1 MYVCGK
7 GFFNFA
13 EEIMKNDS
21 STIRITKLFH
31 FEMAHALYGYDGPCK
46 NIHGHSYELAVTII
60 GKVENDKKN
69 PKQGMVLDFSVLKEI
84 VNKLIMEE
92 LDHALVLN
100 ENSPH
105 KKMLNDN
112 SMFEKIVLTKFQPTC
127 ENLLVDFATTIQ
139 KHLPKNIK
147 LHHLKLRETPSSYA
161 EWFADD
167 NK

>member
-1 MYVCGK
+1 V
-7 GFFNFA
+7 A
-13 EEIMKNDS
+13 SRS
-21 STIRITKLFH
+21 SIVRITKIFH

-46 NIHGHSYELAVTII
+46 NIHGHSYQLAVTVA
-60 GKVENDKKN
+60 GKIETGTNN
-69 PKQGMVLDFSVLKEI
+69 PKLGMVVDFSVLKEI
-84 VNKLIMEE
+84 VNKLIVDE

-105 KKMLNDN
+105 KKMLKEN

-127 ENLLVDFATTIQ
+127 ENLLVDFATLIR
-139 KHLPKNIK
+139 KHLPKHIK

-161 EWFADD
+161 EWHAED

>member
-1 MYVCGK
+1 
-7 GFFNFA
+7 
-13 EEIMKNDS
+13 MKNRS
-21 STIRITKLFH
+21 SIVRITKIFH

-46 NIHGHSYELAVTII
+46 NIHGHSYQLSVTII
-60 GKVENDKKN
+60 GKVETDSKN
-69 PKQGMVLDFSVLKEI
+69 PKQGMVVDFSVLKNI
-84 VNKLIMEE
+84 VDKLIVKE

-100 ENSPH
+100 EYSPH

-127 ENLLVDFATTIQ
+127 ENLLIDFAMII
-139 KHLPKNIK
+139 KKNLPKNIT

-161 EWFADD
+161 EWHADD